1 MYSRSHPVLHCVAL
15 LAVLI
20 LPLNLAAADPERP
33 TAGLRNGA
41 FEATSPGAPPEAW
54 TMTPSSAEGYTVS
67 VVAAGRSGNGL
78 ELRGETS
85 APRRQVRVGQ
95 EIDATP
101 FRGRPIRLSA
111 WAWSGSGDAPGE
123 GATDGS
129 VAAGRAFFLLQTEL
143 PGGEAYGEMWQ
154 VDVEPDTPGGVEG
167 EEAKDDGGWR
177 RVELVGRVHPA
188 AVALRPTF
196 LLSGPGTVRFDDVE
210 LETLDEARIGHRPPA
225 PLSPRGRANLLAL
238 ARLLPLVRYFHP
250 SDAAAGADWEGVT
263 LAAVERMEGASAPA
277 ELARRLE
284 AFFRPLAP
292 TLAVWPADTEP
303 PPSSPV
309 AGAEDG
315 RRMVWH
321 HRGLGTG
328 GAYRSERIVLPAEEP
343 PVGYLSQR
351 FRAGDLAGT
360 RVRATALGRLGT
372 GVHTGAGGATFALL
386 ALGEGGDEEAVLAEA
401 PLQPGPW
408 KEISLQAD
416 VPDHTTWLRLELR
429 VRGDAVAFL
438 DDVSL
443 AGKVAHGDFE
453 DGAPG
458 LEPLGWE
465 IDSGHPA
472 HALRARLME
481 VAGRDGLILRL
492 ERHPA
497 AEPAALVPPPD
508 SPQVFD
514 LGGGVRA
521 RLPLSLPVDEAGRTL
536 PRPAGDAA
544 EPAVPS
550 HRPAPD
556 YFPAVEDRTTR
567 LAAVV
572 HLWGA
577 LHHFYPY
584 FDLVDPGARRWY
596 GALERTLIAAAVSG
610 GDDFRPLL
618 QAQVHTLADGHG
630 WVVSPTFWEAL
641 PPLVW
646 DRLDG
651 EIIVTA
657 VTPEAEAAGVALG
670 DRVLAVDGV
679 PVGEALA
686 RVASRVSA
694 STDGH
699 LRHLALRFLGAGPPG
714 TAVEL
719 SVEPFGGAA
728 AGPRRVEL
736 PRTVP
741 ANGWDRRGM
750 ERPETV
756 ADLADGIVYYDLT
769 RATAEDFQAA
779 LPRLEAA
786 QGLVFDLRGYPRGNY
801 FDLLRRLAGRPLSS
815 ARWRIPEVWLP
826 DRAGPGGEMAFSY
839 QNWTVLPVE
848 PRFTAPAV
856 FLTDASAV
864 STSETLL
871 AIVQHYDL
879 AEIAGETTAGTN
891 GNVNR
896 VNLPGGW
903 WVLFTGMRVTRHD
916 GAPHHGVGIVPDL
929 PVRPTR
935 EGVAAGRDEVLERAV
950 ARLRQ
955 RNTAARP

>member
-1 MYSRSHPVLHCVAL
+1 MYSRSHPVLHRLAL

-20 LPLNLAAADPERP
+20 LPLNLAAADAERP

-41 FEATSPGAPPEAW
+41 FEASSPGAPPEAW
-54 TMTPSSAEGYTVS
+54 TMTPSPAEGSTAS
-67 VVAAGRSGNGL
+67 IVATGRSGNAL
-78 ELRGETS
+78 ELRGDGS

-95 EIDATP
+95 EIDAAP
-101 FRGRPIRLSA
+101 FRGRPIRFSA

-123 GATDGS
+123 GTTDGS
-129 VAAGRAFFLLQTEL
+129 VAAGRALLSLETEL
-143 PGGEAYGEMWQ
+143 PGGEAYGERWQ
-154 VDVEPDTPGGVEG
+154 VDLEPDTRGGVEG

-177 RVELVGRVHPA
+177 RVELMGRVHPA
-188 AVALRPTF
+188 AVALIPSF

-250 SDAAAGADWEGVT
+250 SEAAAEADWEGVT
-263 LAAVERMEGASAPA
+263 LAAVERMEGAATPA

-292 TLAVWPADTEP
+292 TLAVWQADTEP

-315 RRMVWH
+315 RRIVWR

-328 GAYRSERIVLPAEEP
+328 GTYRSERIVLPAEP

-360 RVRATALGRLGT
+360 RVRAVALGRLAT
-372 GVHTGAGGATFALL
+372 GVDTGAGGATFALL
-386 ALGEGGDEEAVLAEA
+386 ALGERGDEDALLAEA

-429 VRGDAVAFL
+429 VHGDAVAFL

-453 DGAPG
+453 DGAPD
-458 LEPLGWE
+458 LPPLGWE
-465 IDSGHPA
+465 VDSGHPA
-472 HALRARLME
+472 HAFRARLME
-481 VAGRDGLILRL
+481 EAGRDGLVLRM

-497 AEPAALVPPPD
+497 AEPAALVPPPE

-521 RLPLSLPVDEAGRTL
+521 RLPLSLPLDEAGRTL

-544 EPAVPS
+544 ESAVPF

-556 YFPAVEDRTTR
+556 YYPEVEDRTTR

-596 GALERTLIAAAVSG
+596 EALERTLTTVAVSNG
-610 GDDFRPLL
+610 EDFRALV

-630 WVVSPTFWEAL
+630 WVASPTVWEAL
-641 PPLVW
+641 PPVVW

-651 EIIVTA
+651 EVIVTA
-657 VTPEAEAAGVALG
+657 VTPEAAGVALG

-686 RVASRVSA
+686 RAASRVSA
-694 STDGH
+694 ATDGH
-699 LRHLALRFLGAGPPG
+699 QRFLALRYLGAGPPE
-714 TAVEL
+714 TAL
-719 SVEPFGGAA
+719 ALTVEPFGKTAT
-728 AGPRRVEL
+728 GPRTVEL
-736 PRTVP
+736 RRTVP
-741 ANGWDRRGM
+741 APGWDRPGM
-750 ERPETV
+750 ARPETV

-786 QGLVFDLRGYPRGNY
+786 QGLVFDLRGSPRGNY
-801 FDLLRRLAGRPLSS
+801 FDLLRRLADRPMSS
-815 ARWRIPEVWLP
+815 PRLRVPQVWLP
-826 DRAGPGGEMAFSY
+826 DRGGPGGKMAFSY
-839 QNWTVLPVE
+839 ENWTVLPVE
-848 PRFTAPAV
+848 PHFTAPAV

-864 STSETLL
+864 SSSETLL
-871 AIVQHYDL
+871 ALVQHYDL
-879 AEIAGETTAGTN
+879 AKIAGETTAGTN
-891 GNVNR
+891 GDVNR

-916 GAPHHGVGIVPDL
+916 GKPHHGVGIFPDL

-950 ARLRQ
+950 TWLRQ
-955 RNTAARP
+955 RNAAVRP